1 MKSEKN
7 MSPTSLQSGGDY
19 ASWLSDIKSRLRQA
33 QLKATISVNSA
44 LLEFYWELGADIV
57 EKQKSAN
64 WGSGFLPR
72 LSQDLMAEFPEM
84 KGFSE
89 SNLNYIRRWYLFYAK
104 ELSNWATGCC
114 PFAATDLP
122 LPGSD
127 PNVAQAVPLLTQI
140 PWGHNRVIVSKCNTV
155 KEALFYVQKT
165 IENNWSRNVLI
176 HQIESGLC
184 HREGK
189 AITNFSET
197 LPAPQSDL
205 AQQLIKDPYKF
216 DFLSLSPEYTERE
229 LEKGLTE
236 HITQFIL
243 ELGSGFAYVGKQ
255 KLLKVGEREFFID
268 LLFYQTRL
276 HCYVVIE
283 LKTGTFEPEYAGKLN
298 FYLRAVDAQ
307 MKTDRD
313 EPTVG
318 ILLCKNHDS
327 LVVEYALSDIRKPIG
342 VSEFELIRSLPDDL
356 KDSFPTVEQLE
367 EELRSL
373 DR

>member
-1 MKSEKN
+1 MKSKKN
-7 MSPTSLQSGGDY
+7 MSPTSLQSGEDY
-19 ASWLSDIKSRLRQA
+19 ASWLADIKSRLRQA
-33 QLKATISVNSA
+33 QLKAAVSVNSA
-44 LLEFYWELGADIV
+44 LLEFYWQLGADIV
-57 EKQKSAN
+57 EKQESAN